1 MENLGN
7 SRPRKYSDYFRWG
20 MMQLFSIG
28 VDHSIRIGVEQ
39 YPACA
44 MVMEGAMIN
53 QELTASVERLASTI
67 INLSDAKLD
76 SPWHWK
82 GHDEGVRFALF
93 VTLLE
98 LRQLSV
104 KLATERAAGLKLPPI
119 NNAQRILAQYH
130 SAFMDLQA
138 SIAGIS
144 PKKATQLPSKKEW
157 SVQLAYA
164 HILEA
169 ELSFTAVIRY
179 ALENHRARKWLPV
192 PIPEK
197 EFPRLYRLKEKAFSQ
212 LMKSSLKNM
221 VAFHKEFHTKILYEF
236 AGISNEELT
245 LPATFWEETR
255 FHIGYRLHRFEAHS
269 RQHTIQIDKTL
280 ILIGCGPTE
289 AKRIVRMLYSALAE
303 LNDNLIVPLEKK
315 NQESIEL
322 ARTIDSRTR
331 DLSKLIK

>member
-1 MENLGN
+1 
-7 SRPRKYSDYFRWG
+7 
-20 MMQLFSIG
+20 
-28 VDHSIRIGVEQ
+28 
-39 YPACA
+39 
-44 MVMEGAMIN
+44 MIN
-53 QELTASVERLASTI
+53 QELTASVEKLASTI

-76 SPWHWK
+76 TPWHWK

-98 LRQLSV
+98 LRQLTI

-130 SAFMDLQA
+130 SAYMDLQA
-138 SIAGIS
+138 SIAGLS
-144 PKKATQLPSKKEW
+144 PKKATQLPSKKDW
-157 SVQLAYA
+157 SIQQVYT

-169 ELSFTAVIRY
+169 ELSFTAVVRY
-179 ALENHRARKWLPV
+179 ALENHRAGKWLPV
-192 PIPEK
+192 SIPEK

-221 VAFHKEFHTKILYEF
+221 VAFHKEFHSKILYEF

-255 FHIGYRLHRFEAHS
+255 FHIGYRLLRFEAHS
-269 RQHTIQIDKTL
+269 RQHTIQIDKSL
-280 ILIGCGPTE
+280 NLIGCGPTE
-289 AKRIVRMLYSALAE
+289 AKRIVRMLYSALAD
-303 LNDNLIVPLEKK
+303 LDSTLISPMEKK

-322 ARTIDSRTR
+322 ARTIDSRTK

>member
-1 MENLGN
+1 
-7 SRPRKYSDYFRWG
+7 
-20 MMQLFSIG
+20 MQLFSFSVDQSIQIG
-28 VDHSIRIGVEQ
+28 AEK
-39 YPACA
+39 YPAC
-44 MVMEGAMIN
+44 VMAKEGVMIN

-76 SPWHWK
+76 TPWHWK

-98 LRQLSV
+98 LRQLTV
-104 KLATERAAGLKLPPI
+104 KLAAERSAGLKLPPI
-119 NNAQRILAQYH
+119 TNAQRILAQYH
-130 SAFMDLQA
+130 SAFLDLQA
-138 SIAGIS
+138 SIAGLT

-157 SVQLAYA
+157 SVQLIYS
-164 HILEA
+164 HILET

-179 ALENHRARKWLPV
+179 ALENHSAGKWLPV

-197 EFPRLYRLKEKAFSQ
+197 EYPRLYRMKEKTFSR
-212 LMKSSLKNM
+212 LMKTTLKNM
-221 VAFHKEFHTKILYEF
+221 VAYHKEFHTKILYEF
-236 AGISNEELT
+236 AGINNDELT

-280 ILIGCGPTE
+280 NLIGCGPTE

-303 LNDNLIVPLEKK
+303 LNGNLIAPSEKK

-322 ARTIDSRTR
+322 ARTIDSRTK